1 MMHASWLVLQG
12 GRGGHMKRRD
22 PCGIFSESPNDDIS
36 WTHTARF
43 GRENLIFGR
52 KKGSRRVRDHNEFVI
67 CYNVRYEISACRS
80 INLIFAIPQHHVNAF
95 SWNSAEN
102 SVAEWRLEAGE

>member
-1 MMHASWLVLQG
+1 
-12 GRGGHMKRRD
+12 MKRRD
-22 PCGIFSESPNDDIS
+22 PFARSLWNIFESPNDDIS

-67 CYNVRYEISACRS
+67 CYNVRCEISACRS

-102 SVAEWRLEAGE
+102 SVAEWRLETGE